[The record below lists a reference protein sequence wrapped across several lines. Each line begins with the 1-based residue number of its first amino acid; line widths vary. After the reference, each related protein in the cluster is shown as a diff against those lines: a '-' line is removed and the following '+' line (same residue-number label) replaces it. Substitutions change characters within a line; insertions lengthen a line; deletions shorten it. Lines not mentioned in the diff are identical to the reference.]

1 MLITFLFIAVGAKLI
16 YVGVV
21 NADNLRI
28 KALEQWYRDVP
39 IRAER
44 GEILDRNGVVLA
56 GSQTVYTLYARPVEI
71 PLKAQAAGVLSEA
84 LELNYEKLA
93 DKLNSRA
100 SEITLKRGVTKEK
113 MLEIVDSGVPGIYVS
128 EDIERVYPYG
138 DFMTQILGFTSSDIV
153 GQTGLEAYYESYLKG
168 TDGYVLTAADLVGRK
183 LPDGETYYTE
193 GTPGGDLCL
202 NIDVN
207 IQSIVENAV
216 EKAMLNHSAKGVGA
230 IVMDCNTGQILAMA
244 EAPSFDLNDV
254 PRDDVKTLLEVSRP
268 KLISDVFEPGS
279 TFKIVTAALAIEA
292 GLVNDSKRYYCGGSM
307 MVDNQKIRCWRP
319 QGHGSQ
325 TFAEGVKNSCN
336 CVFMQAALELGVD
349 KFYQGLSAFGV
360 TQKTG
365 IDLSGEGSGLTIPQS
380 SVKNVDLARIGFG
393 QAVAMTPIELLTAA
407 AAAVNGG
414 YKVTPKLLAKIQ
426 DESGILLSG
435 ETGRGKRVIS
445 AETSATLRA
454 MLERVVLEGSGKNA
468 AVPGVRVGGKTGT
481 AQKYENGQIAGG
493 KYISTFIGFAPA
505 EQPEYITLFMVDEPV
520 GAYYGGVVAAP
531 YVGEIYQNMFEYLG
545 YPS

>member
-193 GTPGGDLCL
+193 GTPGGDVCL

-349 KFYQGLSAFGV
+349 KVYQGLSAFGV

-435 ETGRGKRVIS
+435 ETGRGERVIS

-481 AQKYENGQIAGG
+481 AQKYENGQIARG

>member
-193 GTPGGDLCL
+193 GTPGGDVCL

-292 GLVNDSKRYYCGGSM
+292 GLVSDSKRYYCGGSM

-435 ETGRGKRVIS
+435 ETGRGERVIS

-481 AQKYENGQIAGG
+481 AQKYENGQIARG

>member
-71 PLKAQAAGVLSEA
+71 PLKAQAARVLSEA

-193 GTPGGDLCL
+193 GTPGGDVCL

-292 GLVNDSKRYYCGGSM
+292 GLVSDSKRYYCGGSM

-435 ETGRGKRVIS
+435 ETGRGERVIS

-481 AQKYENGQIAGG
+481 AQKYENGQIARG

>member
-1 MLITFLFIAVGAKLI
+1 MI

-153 GQTGLEAYYESYLKG
+153 GQTGLEAYYERYLKG

-193 GTPGGDLCL
+193 GTPGGDVCL

-435 ETGRGKRVIS
+435 ETGRGERVIS

-481 AQKYENGQIAGG
+481 AQKYENGQIARG